1 MRILIASSY
10 SDRSEAAMYKGL
22 IEAGVDLGL
31 IYNPDIGVPAA
42 LNESKLEAWPMK
54 IRHRMDA
61 RAVRAFRRLLE
72 TNEFDVVYAP
82 WNRSLSVCM
91 LASRGTGLKVIGYRG
106 TMGHLSYWD
115 PASRITYL
123 NPRLSGIV
131 CVSDA
136 VRRYL
141 LSMGLPS
148 HRLAHIYK
156 GHDVSWYEQG
166 PRADLAAFGI
176 PGDAFV
182 VGFVGN
188 MRPVKGVDVLL
199 RSALLLKE
207 EKRVHFLLVG
217 DVHHRKILR
226 LAKDPRIQPR
236 VHLTGFRTDA
246 TAIAGACDVFVMPS
260 VEREGLPR
268 AVIEAMAQRVPPVVS
283 DVGGMPEVVV
293 NGHCGLVVPPRD
305 PEALAEAV
313 STLYKDPEKRRAF
326 GEQARKR
333 VENHFNI
340 RETIRRMMELLER
353 VNAEPSHPL

>member
-1 MRILIASSY
+1 MRVLIATSY
-10 SDRSEAAMYKGL
+10 SDRSEAALYKGL
-22 IEAGVDLGL
+22 SGAGFDISL
-31 IYNPDIGVPAA
+31 IHDPDIGMPGA
-42 LNESKLEAWPMK
+42 LKTTAIKAYPMK
-54 IRHRMDA
+54 IRHRMDL

-72 TNEFDVVYAP
+72 RDSYDVVYAP

-123 NPRLSGIV
+123 NPRLSRIV

-141 LSMGLPS
+141 LFMGLPS
-148 HRLAHIYK
+148 ERLAQIYK
-156 GHDVSWYEQG
+156 GHDVSWYDNG
-166 PRADLAAFGI
+166 PRVDLSAFGVS
-176 PGDAFV
+176 PEDFV

-199 RSALLLKE
+199 RSALLFQE
-207 EKRVHFLLVG
+207 EERIHFLLVG
-217 DVHHRKILR
+217 NVHHRKILR
-226 LAKDPRIQPR
+226 LVEDPRIRAR

-246 TAIAGACDVFVMPS
+246 VALAGACDVFVMPS
-260 VEREGLPR
+260 VEREGLLR

-293 NGHCGLVVPPRD
+293 NGHCGFVVPPRD
-305 PEALAEAV
+305 PWALAEAISV
-313 STLYKDPEKRRAF
+313 LYRHPEKRRVF
-326 GEQARKR
+326 GERARER
-333 VENHFNI
+333 LEDHFNI
-340 RETIRRMMELLER
+340 RETIRRMIDLLEQ
-353 VNAEPSHPL
+353 VNAEPARGL